1 MRSLVGGVGME
12 GGMDKGARMDDHPLS
27 GDAWAEGSGGACT
40 RSGQPA
46 TRAKDRP
53 ADCKPLLQ
61 RIPVLRHLLVVLGFL
76 FAGVGAVGIVIPV
89 LPTTPLLLLATACFA
104 NGSERFH
111 TWFCGTKLYKKYL
124 EDFVR
129 TRSMPMRVKLC
140 ICVPVSC
147 LLVAL
152 IVAIPVLPMRI
163 LIGVL
168 MAVKWW
174 FFLFWIK
181 TEPTAVRGVR

>member
-1 MRSLVGGVGME
+1 
-12 GGMDKGARMDDHPLS
+12 MDKGARTDDRPFS
-27 GDAWAEGSGGACT
+27 GDAWADGFGGACA
-40 RSGQPA
+40 RSGRPA
-46 TRAKDRP
+46 TRSKGCPIERR
-53 ADCKPLLQ
+53 PLL
-61 RIPVLRHLLVVLGFL
+61 RRVPILRHLLVVLGFL

-89 LPTTPLLLLATACFA
+89 LPTTPLLLLATVCFA

-111 TWFCGTKLYKKYL
+111 AWFCGTELYKKHL
-124 EDFVR
+124 EGFVR

-152 IVAIPVLPMRI
+152 MVAIPVLPMRV
-163 LIGVL
+163 LIGAL

-181 TEPTAVRGVR
+181 TGPAAVQGVR